1 MSPAL
6 IAFLLI
12 CFSGGVY
19 VLLEATAGRVL
30 SPDPEHEDWSDA

>member
-1 MSPAL
+1 MSATL

-12 CFSGGVY
+12 CFAGGVY